1 MMTSPSP
8 RSLETLTMTINQQAL
23 HITDTM
29 KVMKFGGTSVGSAQR
44 MKDVSALITSDGQA
58 KIVVLSA
65 MSGTTNTLVEIADY
79 LYKKNPEGAHDVINR
94 LELKYMEHIQELYA
108 TDEWREK
115 TEKFLR
121 EEFSYLRSFSKSL
134 FTSFE
139 EKVILA
145 QGEIISTNMVTNYLL
160 EQGVNAVLL
169 SALDMIRTD
178 KNAEPDLN
186 YIREKTQAQLE
197 ANPGYDIY
205 ITQGFICRNA
215 YGEIDNLQRGGSD
228 YTACLI
234 GAAIEAEEIQ
244 IWTDIDGMHN
254 NDPRIV
260 EGTEPVRQLY
270 FEEAAELAYFGA
282 KILHPTCIQPAKFSG
297 VPVRLLNT
305 MDPTAPG
312 TIINNHMHR
321 GTIKAVAAKD
331 NIICIG
337 IQSSRML
344 LAHGFLRKVFE
355 IFESYK
361 TSIDMIATSE
371 VGVSVTIDSHAHL
384 KPIVDEL
391 KKYGTVTVDENM
403 CIVCVVGDL
412 SSQNVGFETLA
423 TDALKHIP
431 IRMISYGGSA
441 HNISFVV
448 AQDDKKR
455 TLQAL
460 QQMLFKYDGHV
471 RRQN

>member
-1 MMTSPSP
+1 
-8 RSLETLTMTINQQAL
+8 
-23 HITDTM
+23 M
-29 KVMKFGGTSVGSAQR
+29 KVLKFGGTSVGTPQR
-44 MKDVSALITSDGQA
+44 MKDVAALITADGQP
-58 KIVVLSA
+58 KVVVLSA
-65 MSGTTNTLVEIADY
+65 MSGTTNTLVEISDY
-79 LYKKNPEGAHDVINR
+79 LYKKNPEGANNVINR
-94 LELKYMEHIQELYA
+94 LEQKYIGHVHELYA
-108 TDEWREK
+108 TEEWQQR
-115 TEKFLR
+115 TLDFLK
-121 EEFSYLRSFSKSL
+121 EEFDYLRSFSKVL

-160 EQGVNAVLL
+160 EQGVDAVLL
-169 SALDMIRTD
+169 PALEIIRTD

-186 YIREKTQAQLE
+186 YIRERATAQLE
-197 ANPGYDIY
+197 ANAGKQLY

-228 YTACLI
+228 YTASLL
-234 GAAIEAEEIQ
+234 GAALEAEEIQ

-260 EGTEPVRQLY
+260 EGTEPVRQLH

-282 KILHPTCIQPAKFSG
+282 KILHPTCIQPAKFAG

-305 MDPTAPG
+305 MEPDAPG
-312 TIINNHMHR
+312 TIINNHLHR

-331 NIICIG
+331 NIVCIG

-355 IFESYK
+355 IFETYR
-361 TSIDMIATSE
+361 TSIDMICTSE
-371 VGVSVTIDSHAHL
+371 VGVSVTIDNRRNL
-384 KPIVDEL
+384 ERITDEL
-391 KKYGTVTVDENM
+391 RKYGTVTVEEDM
-403 CIVCVVGDL
+403 CIICVVGDL
-412 SSQNVGFETLA
+412 ANQNVGFESLA

-431 IRMISYGGSA
+431 VRMISYGGSA
-441 HNISFVV
+441 HNISFLV
-448 AQDDKKR
+448 AGADKRR

-460 QQMLFKYDGHV
+460 QDTLFTYDGHV
-471 RRQN
+471 RRPS